1 MRPKIHLIAGIIFV
15 ILLNFIF
22 PQIGFL
28 NLSIILLSSVL
39 IDGDHYLYY
48 ILRTGNFNLI
58 KCYNWYNAH
67 LKKTLNL
74 PISERKKIYTG
85 FYLFH
90 GIEPLII
97 LFLLGVSISQFFLFI
112 FIGFAFHMVLDIPS
126 EIIIK
131 GTFHKTSLIY
141 SYTQFRKLEKKE

>member
-1 MRPKIHLIAGIIFV
+1 MRPKIHLIAGIFFV
-15 ILLNFIF
+15 IILNFIF

-28 NLSIILLSSVL
+28 NLSIILFSSVL

-58 KCYNWYNAH
+58 KCYKWYNAH

-74 PISERKKIYTG
+74 SINERKKIYTG

-97 LFLLGVSISQFFLFI
+97 LFLSGISISPFFFFI
-112 FIGFAFHMVLDIPS
+112 FIGFAFHLALDIPS

-131 GTFHKTSLIY
+131 GTVHKISLIY